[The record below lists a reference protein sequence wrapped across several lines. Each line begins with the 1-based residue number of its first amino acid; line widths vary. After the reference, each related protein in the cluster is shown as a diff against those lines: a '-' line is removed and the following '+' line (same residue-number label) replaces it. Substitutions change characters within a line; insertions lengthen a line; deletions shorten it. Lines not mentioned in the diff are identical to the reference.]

1 MSVGLAGGVGL
12 SAEVCGGG
20 AGLGEVAGED
30 GVEEGAEDDLGA
42 ASGVLVLL
50 LRGVGREERSL
61 PSLGEGHPEDEDE
74 LEGVVEGWGRIS
86 AALRAGYLGDLRN
99 Q

>member
-1 MSVGLAGGVGL
+1 MIWAPLQGV
-12 SAEVCGGG
+12 SHVAERK
-20 AGLGEVAGED
+20 
-30 GVEEGAEDDLGA
+30 
-42 ASGVLVLL
+42 S
-50 LRGVGREERSL
+50 GVGREERSL

-86 AALRAGYLGDLRN
+86 ATLRAGYLGDLRN

>member
-1 MSVGLAGGVGL
+1 MIWAPLRRVSHVAERKSGVGW
-12 SAEVCGGG
+12 
-20 AGLGEVAGED
+20 
-30 GVEEGAEDDLGA
+30 EGA
-42 ASGVLVLL
+42 
-50 LRGVGREERSL
+50 SL

-74 LEGVVEGWGRIS
+74 LEGVVEGWGRFS